1 MKKMR
6 KMKCLGL
13 VAGLLL
19 TTQIFGQTGISHDAW
34 NRLLQNCVSEKGEV
48 DYKGLKAEK
57 SELEAYCKMLSEV
70 SPKDNWSKEEK
81 LTFWMNAYNA
91 FTIQLI
97 VLNYPLKSITQLDNE
112 KTWDVKRIKIGGK
125 KYSLNDIENDI
136 LRKLGDARIHFGI
149 NCAAKSCPPVHNEA
163 FTPENVNEKLE
174 VATRRFV
181 NNKLSNEI
189 GAKSVKVSKIFKW
202 YSADFPNLIAFLN
215 RYSDKK
221 INKTAVVTFQD
232 YDWSLNGK

>member
-1 MKKMR
+1 MKW
-6 KMKCLGL
+6 LSF
-13 VAGLLL
+13 VALLSL
-19 TTQIFGQTGISHDAW
+19 TTSVFGQTGISHDAW
-34 NRLLQNCVSEKGEV
+34 NNLLQNCVSETGDV
-48 DYKGLKAEK
+48 DYKGLKEQK
-57 SELEAYCKMLSEV
+57 TELDAYCKMLSEI
-70 SPKDNWSKEEK
+70 SPKEDWSKEEK

-97 VLNYPLKSITQLDNE
+97 VSNYPLKSITQLDDE

-125 KYSLNDIENDI
+125 KYSLNDIENNI

-174 VATRRFV
+174 FATRSFI

-189 GAKSVKVSKIFKW
+189 GSKTVKVSKIFKW
-202 YSADFPNLIAFLN
+202 YAADFPNLISFLN
-215 RYSDKK
+215 TYSDKK
-221 INKTAVVTFQD
+221 INKTAAITFQD